1 MSTELGAR
9 LTASKSFVATLDVGI
24 MSCRLRDMD
33 TKRQASVPL
42 AVYTIRADRQ
52 VLDRMA
58 EIAAAEH
65 RTLVQKLRVMME
77 REIAEHAKQQAA

>member
-1 MSTELGAR
+1 
-9 LTASKSFVATLDVGI
+9 
-24 MSCRLRDMD
+24 
-33 TKRQASVPL
+33 
-42 AVYTIRADRQ
+42 
-52 VLDRMA
+52 MA